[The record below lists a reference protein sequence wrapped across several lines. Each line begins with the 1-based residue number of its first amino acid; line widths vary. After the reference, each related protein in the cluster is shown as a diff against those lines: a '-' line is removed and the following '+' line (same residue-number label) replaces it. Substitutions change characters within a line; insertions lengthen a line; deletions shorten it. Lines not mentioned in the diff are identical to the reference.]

1 MVVCCSQKA
10 VLRAVDL
17 IVLIKETFSY
27 IIILDILWK
36 NSKSGEFL

>member
-10 VLRAVDL
+10 VLRAVDFDV
-17 IVLIKETFSY
+17 IIKVTFSS
-27 IIILDILWK
+27 IVILDVLWK